1 MIVLL
6 SIFTENNFMHIKILF
21 FGIVKDIT
29 NSNSLDLEV
38 DNSINIERF
47 IQLLQETFQD
57 FPTIGDFTV
66 AVNEE
71 YVEKNFVLKN
81 NDIVAIIP
89 PVSGG

>member
-1 MIVLL
+1 MIILL
-6 SIFTENNFMHIKILF
+6 SIFAENNFMHIKTLF

-29 NSNSLDLEV
+29 NNSSLDLEV
-38 DNSINIERF
+38 VKSINIEQF
-47 IQLLQETFQD
+47 VQLLQETFQD

-71 YVEKNFVLKN
+71 YVEKDFVLKN

>member
-1 MIVLL
+1 
-6 SIFTENNFMHIKILF
+6 MHIKTLF

-29 NSNSLDLEV
+29 NSNFLDLEI
-38 DNSINIERF
+38 DKDTNIEQF
-47 IQLLQETFQD
+47 VILLQEKFKG
-57 FPTIGDFTV
+57 FPNIDSFTV

-71 YVEKNFVLKN
+71 YIEKDFVLKA